1 MTVKTPDQVL
11 PAKPEQ
17 RSWHG
22 PIAVLVAFIT
32 LGVVYGV
39 WFAYSVFLLALVE
52 DMGWSRSLTAG
63 AISVMS
69 VVHGLS
75 GPMNGRLI
83 EKFGAQKVI
92 ALGGGLFAVGM
103 LLTSQ
108 IQTWWQLYFTFGV
121 VSAIGISQA
130 GWVPF
135 IVTVE
140 RWYPTKLGTALGFA
154 MAGIGFGILVG
165 VPAINALIEAYGW
178 RQTFIFLAA
187 LGPLWVIPAALF
199 LLKMPPKSIYQ
210 QAREEATASEAISV
224 EPSVETNDELSEEG
238 ASSVAPPSV
247 PEQLLYR
254 DWVLK
259 TALRSPRF
267 WLAGACFLT
276 GACVA
281 QILLMHQFAFMVDQG
296 IAKTE
301 SSFIAGVIGISSIV
315 GQLFWGNLSDRIG
328 RERAYTMA
336 AVCNLLAIGAL
347 VYLSSMLALWVA
359 VSFAIL
365 VGLGYGANTPIFPA
379 TSRDLF
385 TSPFFPSIFG
395 TLAISGSLGAAIGA
409 WLGGWLYD
417 VTGGYSAMLVVS
429 AVLAVISPLLLWLA
443 APRLPNI
450 APHE

>member
-1 MTVKTPDQVL
+1 MTVKNPDQVS
-11 PAKPEQ
+11 PDKPEQ
-17 RSWHG
+17 SSWHG
-22 PIAVLVAFIT
+22 PMAVLVAFVT

-39 WFAYSVFLLALVE
+39 WFAYSVFLVALVD

-75 GPMNGRLI
+75 GPMNGRLV
-83 EKFGAQKVI
+83 ERFGAQRII
-92 ALGGGLFAVGM
+92 ALGGLIFAVGM

-108 IQTWWQLYFTFGV
+108 VQTWWQLYITFGV
-121 VSAIGISQA
+121 VSAIGIAQA
-130 GWVPF
+130 GWIPF

-165 VPAINALIEAYGW
+165 VPAINALIETYGW
-178 RQTFIFLAA
+178 RQTFMFLAA

-199 LLKMPPKSIYQ
+199 LLKIPK
-210 QAREEATASEAISV
+210 QAPAHESTALPASEK
-224 EPSVETNDELSEEG
+224 
-238 ASSVAPPSV
+238 SSVPDEP
-247 PEQLLYR
+247 LYR

-296 IAKTE
+296 IDKTE
-301 SSFIAGVIGISSIV
+301 SSFITGVIGISSIV

-347 VYLSSMLALWVA
+347 VYLGSILALWVA
-359 VSFAIL
+359 VSFAIF

-429 AVLAVISPLLLWLA
+429 AVLAVVSPLLLWMA
-443 APRLPNI
+443 APRLPNP

>member
-1 MTVKTPDQVL
+1 MTSTNSDHATPGDPKISAPQ
-11 PAKPEQ
+11 K
-17 RSWHG
+17 SWHG
-22 PIAVLVAFIT
+22 PMAVFVAFIT

-39 WFAYSVFLLALVE
+39 WFAYSVFMLALVE

-83 EKFGAQKVI
+83 EKFGAQRVI
-92 ALGGGLFAVGM
+92 ALGGLLFALGM
-103 LLTSQ
+103 LLSSQ
-108 IQTWWQLYFTFGV
+108 VQTWWQLYITFGV
-121 VSAIGISQA
+121 ISAIGIAQA

-165 VPAINALIEAYGW
+165 VPAINALIETYGW
-178 RQTFIFLAA
+178 RQTFMFLAA

-199 LLKMPPKSIYQ
+199 LLKMPKQAPAKKSST
-210 QAREEATASEAISV
+210 APASATASV
-224 EPSVETNDELSEEG
+224 PNEP
-238 ASSVAPPSV
+238 
-247 PEQLLYR
+247 LYR

-336 AVCNLLAIGAL
+336 GVCNFLAIGAL

-359 VSFAIL
+359 VSFAIF

-429 AVLAVISPLLLWLA
+429 AVLAVVSPLLLWMA
-443 APRLPNI
+443 GPRLPNP

>member
-1 MTVKTPDQVL
+1 MTVQTPDKVTTSKTLQ
-11 PAKPEQ
+11 KN
-17 RSWHG
+17 WHG
-22 PIAVLVAFIT
+22 PMAVLVAFIT

-39 WFAYSVFLLALVE
+39 WFAYSVFLVALVE

-69 VVHGLS
+69 VVHGLA
-75 GPMNGRLI
+75 GPMNGRMV
-83 EKFGAQKVI
+83 EKVGAQWTI
-92 ALGGGLFAVGM
+92 AFGGLIFLIGM

-108 IQTWWQLYFTFGV
+108 VQTWWQLYITFGV
-121 VSAIGISQA
+121 ITAIGISQA
-130 GWVPF
+130 GWIPF

-140 RWYPTKLGTALGFA
+140 RWYPTKMGTALGFA

-165 VPAINALIEAYGW
+165 VPVINALIEAYGW
-178 RQTFIFLAA
+178 RQTFIFLAIIGA
-187 LGPLWVIPAALF
+187 LWVIPAALF
-199 LLKMPPKSIYQ
+199 LLKMPEEESVHEGPTSH
-210 QAREEATASEAISV
+210 EATTPPEGLNSAE
-224 EPSVETNDELSEEG
+224 VETNPVPDE
-238 ASSVAPPSV
+238 PI
-247 PEQLLYR
+247 YR
-254 DWVLK
+254 DWILE

-359 VSFAIL
+359 VSFAIF

-417 VTGGYSAMLVVS
+417 VTGGYSAMLIVS
-429 AVLAVISPLLLWLA
+429 AVLALVSPLLLWLA
-443 APRLPNI
+443 GPRLPNP

>member
-1 MTVKTPDQVL
+1 MTAKTPDQVSTN
-11 PAKPEQ
+11 KPEQ
-17 RSWHG
+17 NSWYG
-22 PIAVLVAFIT
+22 PMAVLVAFIT

-69 VVHGLS
+69 VVHGLA
-75 GPMNGRLI
+75 GPWNGRMV
-83 EKFGAQKVI
+83 EKIGAQRTI
-92 ALGGGLFAVGM
+92 ALGGLIYTIGL

-108 IQTWWQLYFTFGV
+108 VQTWWQLYITFGV
-121 VSAIGISQA
+121 ISAIGISQA
-130 GWVPF
+130 GWIPF

-140 RWYPTKLGTALGFA
+140 RWYPTKMGTALGFA

-165 VPAINALIEAYGW
+165 VPAINALIETYGW
-178 RQTFIFLAA
+178 RQTFMVLAV

-199 LLKMPPKSIYQ
+199 LLKMP
-210 QAREEATASEAISV
+210 EEEPIHEQVASAA
-224 EPSVETNDELSEEG
+224 VET
-238 ASSVAPPSV
+238 SSVPDEP
-247 PEQLLYR
+247 LYR

-267 WLAGACFLT
+267 WLAGACFMT

-296 IAKTE
+296 IDKTD
-301 SSFIAGVIGISSIV
+301 SSFITGVIGISSIV

-347 VYLSSMLALWVA
+347 VYLGSMLALWVA
-359 VSFAIL
+359 VSFAIF
-365 VGLGYGANTPIFPA
+365 VGLGYGANTPIFPS

-429 AVLAVISPLLLWLA
+429 AVLAVVSPLLLWIA
-443 APRLPNI
+443 APRLPNP

>member
-1 MTVKTPDQVL
+1 MTVKTLDQVS
-11 PAKPEQ
+11 PNKPEQ
-17 RSWHG
+17 NTWHG
-22 PIAVLVAFIT
+22 PMAVFVAFIT

-83 EKFGAQKVI
+83 ERFGAQKVI

-121 VSAIGISQA
+121 ISAIGISQA

-154 MAGIGFGILVG
+154 MSGIGFGILVF
-165 VPAINALIEAYGW
+165 VPAINALIETYGW
-178 RQTFIFLAA
+178 RQTFMFLAA
-187 LGPLWVIPAALF
+187 LGPLWIIPAALV
-199 LLKMPPKSIYQ
+199 LLKMPE
-210 QAREEATASEAISV
+210 QAPENESSTPPISE
-224 EPSVETNDELSEEG
+224 TT
-238 ASSVAPPSV
+238 SV
-247 PEQLLYR
+247 PSEPLYR

-267 WLAGACFLT
+267 WLAGACFMT

-296 IAKTE
+296 IDKTE
-301 SSFIAGVIGISSIV
+301 SAFITGVIGISSIV

-347 VYLSSMLALWVA
+347 VYLGSILALWVA
-359 VSFAIL
+359 VSFAIF

-429 AVLAVISPLLLWLA
+429 AVLAVLSPLLLWIA
-443 APRLPNI
+443 APRLPNP

>member
-1 MTVKTPDQVL
+1 MTVQTPDKVTTSNTLQK
-11 PAKPEQ
+11 A
-17 RSWHG
+17 WHG
-22 PIAVLVAFIT
+22 PMAVLVAFIT

-39 WFAYSVFLLALVE
+39 WFAYSVFLVALVE

-69 VVHGLS
+69 VVHGLA
-75 GPMNGRLI
+75 GPMNGRMV
-83 EKFGAQKVI
+83 EKIGAQWTI
-92 ALGGGLFAVGM
+92 AFGGLIFLIGM

-108 IQTWWQLYFTFGV
+108 VQTWWQLYITFGV
-121 VSAIGISQA
+121 ITAIGISQA
-130 GWVPF
+130 GWIPF

-140 RWYPTKLGTALGFA
+140 RWYPTKMGTALGFA

-165 VPAINALIEAYGW
+165 VPVINALIEAYGW
-178 RQTFIFLAA
+178 RQTFIFLAIIGA
-187 LGPLWVIPAALF
+187 LWVIPAALF
-199 LLKMPPKSIYQ
+199 LLKMP
-210 QAREEATASEAISV
+210 EEEPVQEGATAHEGLTSADIETSPV
-224 EPSVETNDELSEEG
+224 PDEPI
-238 ASSVAPPSV
+238 
-247 PEQLLYR
+247 YR
-254 DWVLK
+254 DWILE
-259 TALRSPRF
+259 TAMRSPRF

-359 VSFAIL
+359 VSFAIF

-417 VTGGYSAMLVVS
+417 VTGGYNAMLVVS
-429 AVLAVISPLLLWLA
+429 AVLAVVSPLLLWLA
-443 APRLPNI
+443 GPRLPNP

>member
-1 MTVKTPDQVL
+1 
-11 PAKPEQ
+11 
-17 RSWHG
+17 
-22 PIAVLVAFIT
+22 
-32 LGVVYGV
+32 
-39 WFAYSVFLLALVE
+39 
-52 DMGWSRSLTAG
+52 
-63 AISVMS
+63 
-69 VVHGLS
+69 
-75 GPMNGRLI
+75 MNGRMV
-83 EKFGAQKVI
+83 EKVGAQWTI
-92 ALGGGLFAVGM
+92 AFGGFIFLIGM

-108 IQTWWQLYFTFGV
+108 VQTWWQLYITFGV
-121 VSAIGISQA
+121 ITAIGISQA
-130 GWVPF
+130 GWIPF

-140 RWYPTKLGTALGFA
+140 RWYPTKMGTALGFA

-165 VPAINALIEAYGW
+165 VPVINALIEAYGW
-178 RQTFIFLAA
+178 RQTFIFLAITGA
-187 LGPLWVIPAALF
+187 LWVIPAALF
-199 LLKMPPKSIYQ
+199 LLKMPEEESVHEGPTSH
-210 QAREEATASEAISV
+210 EATTPPEGLNSAE
-224 EPSVETNDELSEEG
+224 VETNPVPDE
-238 ASSVAPPSV
+238 PI
-247 PEQLLYR
+247 YR
-254 DWVLK
+254 DWILE

-359 VSFAIL
+359 VSFAIF

-417 VTGGYSAMLVVS
+417 VTGGYSAMLIVS
-429 AVLAVISPLLLWLA
+429 AVLAVVSPLLLWFA
-443 APRLPNI
+443 GPRLPNP

>member
-1 MTVKTPDQVL
+1 MTVQAPDQVA
-11 PAKPEQ
+11 PGKPKPN
-17 RSWHG
+17 SWYG
-22 PIAVLVAFIT
+22 PMAVLVAFIT
-32 LGVVYGV
+32 LGTVYGV
-39 WFAYSVFLLALVE
+39 WFAYSVFLLALVD

-69 VVHGLS
+69 VVHGLA
-75 GPMNGRLI
+75 GPWNGRMV
-83 EKFGAQKVI
+83 EKIGAQRTI
-92 ALGGGLFAVGM
+92 ALGGLIYTIGL

-108 IQTWWQLYFTFGV
+108 VQTWWQLYITFGV
-121 VSAIGISQA
+121 IAAIGISQA
-130 GWVPF
+130 GWIPF

-140 RWYPTKLGTALGFA
+140 RWYPTKMGTALGFA
-154 MAGIGFGILVG
+154 MAGIGLGILVG
-165 VPAINALIEAYGW
+165 VPVINALIETYGW

-199 LLKMPPKSIYQ
+199 LLKMP
-210 QAREEATASEAISV
+210 EE
-224 EPSVETNDELSEEG
+224 EPVHDEVTSAAVET
-238 ASSVAPPSV
+238 SSVPDEP
-247 PEQLLYR
+247 LYR

-267 WLAGACFLT
+267 WLAGACFMT

-296 IAKTE
+296 IDKTD
-301 SSFIAGVIGISSIV
+301 SAFITGVIGISSIV

-347 VYLSSMLALWVA
+347 VYLGSMLALWVA
-359 VSFAIL
+359 VSFAIF
-365 VGLGYGANTPIFPA
+365 VGLGYGANTPIFPS

-395 TLAISGSLGAAIGA
+395 TLAISGSLGAALGA

-429 AVLAVISPLLLWLA
+429 AVLAVVSPLLLWLA
-443 APRLPNI
+443 APRLPNP

>member
-1 MTVKTPDQVL
+1 M
-11 PAKPEQ
+11 
-17 RSWHG
+17 
-22 PIAVLVAFIT
+22 AVFVAFVT

-39 WFAYSVFLLALVE
+39 WFAYSVFLVALVD
-52 DMGWSRSLTAG
+52 DMDWSRSLTAG

-75 GPMNGRLI
+75 GPMNGRLV
-83 EKFGAQKVI
+83 ERFGAPRAI
-92 ALGGGLFAVGM
+92 ALGGLIFTIGIF
-103 LLTSQ
+103 LTSQ
-108 IQTWWQLYFTFGV
+108 VQTWWQLYITFGV
-121 VSAIGISQA
+121 ISGIGIAMA

-135 IVTVE
+135 IVLVE

-154 MAGIGFGILVG
+154 MSGIGLGILVG
-165 VPAINALIEAYGW
+165 VPAINAWIENYGW
-178 RQTFIFLAA
+178 RHTFMILAA

-199 LLKMPPKSIYQ
+199 LLKIP
-210 QAREEATASEAISV
+210 AEEPDNRLEKGQPASADSV
-224 EPSVETNDELSEEG
+224 VPDEPFYNNWEL
-238 ASSVAPPSV
+238 
-247 PEQLLYR
+247 R
-254 DWVLK
+254 

-276 GACVA
+276 GACVS

-296 IAKTE
+296 IAKTQ
-301 SSFIAGVIGISSIV
+301 SSFIAGVIGISTIV
-315 GQLFWGNLSDRIG
+315 GQLVWGNLSDRIG

-359 VSFAIL
+359 VSFAIF
-365 VGLGYGANTPIFPA
+365 VGFGYGANTPIFPA

-385 TSPFFPSIFG
+385 AGIFFPSIFG

-429 AVLAVISPLLLWLA
+429 AVLAVVSPLLLWMA
-443 APRLPNI
+443 APRLPNP
-450 APHE
+450 APHG

>member
-1 MTVKTPDQVL
+1 MTSTNSDHATPGDPNISAPQ
-11 PAKPEQ
+11 K
-17 RSWHG
+17 SWHG
-22 PIAVLVAFIT
+22 PMAVFVAFIT

-39 WFAYSVFLLALVE
+39 WFAYSVFMLALVE

-83 EKFGAQKVI
+83 EKFGAQRVI
-92 ALGGGLFAVGM
+92 ALGGLLFALGM
-103 LLTSQ
+103 LLSSQ
-108 IQTWWQLYFTFGV
+108 VQTWWQLYITFGV
-121 VSAIGISQA
+121 ISAIGIAQA

-178 RQTFIFLAA
+178 RQTFMFLAA

-199 LLKMPPKSIYQ
+199 LLKMPKQAPAKKSST
-210 QAREEATASEAISV
+210 APASATASV
-224 EPSVETNDELSEEG
+224 PNEP
-238 ASSVAPPSV
+238 
-247 PEQLLYR
+247 LYR

-336 AVCNLLAIGAL
+336 GVCNFLAIGAL

-359 VSFAIL
+359 VSFAIF

-429 AVLAVISPLLLWLA
+429 AVLAVVSPLLLWMA
-443 APRLPNI
+443 GPRLPNP

>member
-1 MTVKTPDQVL
+1 MTVQTPDKVTTSNTLQK
-11 PAKPEQ
+11 A
-17 RSWHG
+17 WHG
-22 PIAVLVAFIT
+22 PMAVLVAFIT

-39 WFAYSVFLLALVE
+39 WFAYSVFLVALVE

-69 VVHGLS
+69 VVHGLA
-75 GPMNGRLI
+75 GPMNGRMV
-83 EKFGAQKVI
+83 EKIGAQWTI
-92 ALGGGLFAVGM
+92 AFGGLIFLIGM

-108 IQTWWQLYFTFGV
+108 VQTWWQLYITFGV
-121 VSAIGISQA
+121 ITAVGISQA
-130 GWVPF
+130 GWIPF

-140 RWYPTKLGTALGFA
+140 RWYPTKMGTALGFA

-165 VPAINALIEAYGW
+165 VPVINALIETYGW
-178 RQTFIFLAA
+178 RQTFIFLAIIGA
-187 LGPLWVIPAALF
+187 LWVIPAALF
-199 LLKMPPKSIYQ
+199 LLKMP
-210 QAREEATASEAISV
+210 EEEPVQEGATAHEGLTSADIETSPV
-224 EPSVETNDELSEEG
+224 PDEPI
-238 ASSVAPPSV
+238 
-247 PEQLLYR
+247 YR
-254 DWVLK
+254 DWILE
-259 TALRSPRF
+259 TAMRSPRF

-359 VSFAIL
+359 VSFAIF

-417 VTGGYSAMLVVS
+417 VTGGYSAMLIVS
-429 AVLAVISPLLLWLA
+429 AVLAVVSPLLLWLA
-443 APRLPNI
+443 GPRRPNP

>member
-1 MTVKTPDQVL
+1 MTTKTPDQVS
-11 PAKPEQ
+11 PDKPKLN
-17 RSWHG
+17 SWHG
-22 PIAVLVAFIT
+22 PMAVLVAFIT

-69 VVHGLS
+69 VVHGLA
-75 GPMNGRLI
+75 GPWNGRMV
-83 EKFGAQKVI
+83 EKIGAQRTI
-92 ALGGGLFAVGM
+92 ALGGLIYTIGL

-108 IQTWWQLYFTFGV
+108 VQTWWQLYITFGV
-121 VSAIGISQA
+121 ISAIGISQA
-130 GWVPF
+130 GWIPF

-140 RWYPTKLGTALGFA
+140 RWYPTKMGTALGFA

-165 VPAINALIEAYGW
+165 VPAINALIETYGW
-178 RQTFIFLAA
+178 RQTFMVLAV

-199 LLKMPPKSIYQ
+199 LLKMPEKEPVHE
-210 QAREEATASEAISV
+210 QATSAA
-224 EPSVETNDELSEEG
+224 VET
-238 ASSVAPPSV
+238 SSVPDEP
-247 PEQLLYR
+247 LYR

-267 WLAGACFLT
+267 WLAGACFMT

-296 IAKTE
+296 IDKTD
-301 SSFIAGVIGISSIV
+301 SAFITGVIGISSIV

-347 VYLSSMLALWVA
+347 VYLGSMLALWVA
-359 VSFAIL
+359 VSFAIF
-365 VGLGYGANTPIFPA
+365 VGLGYGANTPIFPS

-429 AVLAVISPLLLWLA
+429 AVLAVVSPLLLWIA
-443 APRLPNI
+443 APRLPNP

>member
-1 MTVKTPDQVL
+1 MTTKTPDQVS
-11 PAKPEQ
+11 PDKPKQ
-17 RSWHG
+17 NSWHG
-22 PIAVLVAFIT
+22 PMAVLVAFIT

-69 VVHGLS
+69 VVHGLA
-75 GPMNGRLI
+75 GPWNGRMV
-83 EKFGAQKVI
+83 EKIGAQRTI
-92 ALGGGLFAVGM
+92 ALGGLVYTIGL

-108 IQTWWQLYFTFGV
+108 VQTWWQLYITFGV
-121 VSAIGISQA
+121 ISAIGISQA
-130 GWVPF
+130 GWIPF

-140 RWYPTKLGTALGFA
+140 RWYPTKMGTALGFA

-165 VPAINALIEAYGW
+165 VPAINALIETYGW
-178 RQTFIFLAA
+178 RQTFMVLAV

-199 LLKMPPKSIYQ
+199 LLKMPEEEPVHE
-210 QAREEATASEAISV
+210 QATSAA
-224 EPSVETNDELSEEG
+224 VET
-238 ASSVAPPSV
+238 SSVPDEP
-247 PEQLLYR
+247 LYR

-296 IAKTE
+296 IDKTD
-301 SSFIAGVIGISSIV
+301 SAFITGVIGISSIV

-347 VYLSSMLALWVA
+347 VYLGSMLALWVA
-359 VSFAIL
+359 VSFAIF
-365 VGLGYGANTPIFPA
+365 VGLGYG
-379 TSRDLF
+379 
-385 TSPFFPSIFG
+385 
-395 TLAISGSLGAAIGA
+395 
-409 WLGGWLYD
+409 
-417 VTGGYSAMLVVS
+417 
-429 AVLAVISPLLLWLA
+429 
-443 APRLPNI
+443 
-450 APHE
+450 

>member
-1 MTVKTPDQVL
+1 MTVKSPDQVS
-11 PAKPEQ
+11 PDKPEQ
-17 RSWHG
+17 NSWHG
-22 PIAVLVAFIT
+22 PMAVLVAFIT
-32 LGVVYGV
+32 LGTVYGV

-83 EKFGAQKVI
+83 ERFGAQKVI

-154 MAGIGFGILVG
+154 MSGIGFGILVG
-165 VPAINALIEAYGW
+165 VPAINALIETYGW
-178 RQTFIFLAA
+178 RQTFMFLAA

-199 LLKMPPKSIYQ
+199 LLKMPAKSTHQ
-210 QAREEATASEAISV
+210 QAQEEVSSSEGVSE
-224 EPSVETNDELSEEG
+224 EPSDALGEEG
-238 ASSVAPPSV
+238 VSSVAQQSV
-247 PEQLLYR
+247 PEQPLYH

-359 VSFAIL
+359 VSFAIF

-443 APRLPNI
+443 GPRLPNP

>member
-1 MTVKTPDQVL
+1 MTVKTPDQVS
-11 PAKPEQ
+11 PDKPEQ
-17 RSWHG
+17 NSWHG
-22 PIAVLVAFIT
+22 PMAVLVAFIT
-32 LGVVYGV
+32 LGTVYGV

-154 MAGIGFGILVG
+154 MSGIGFGILVF
-165 VPAINALIEAYGW
+165 VPVINALIEAYGW
-178 RQTFIFLAA
+178 RQTFMFLAA

-199 LLKMPPKSIYQ
+199 LLKMP
-210 QAREEATASEAISV
+210 EEAPAHESSTAPASE
-224 EPSVETNDELSEEG
+224 TT
-238 ASSVAPPSV
+238 SV
-247 PEQLLYR
+247 PNELLYR

-301 SSFIAGVIGISSIV
+301 SSFITGVIGISSIV

-347 VYLSSMLALWVA
+347 VYLGSILALWVA
-359 VSFAIL
+359 VSFAIF

-429 AVLAVISPLLLWLA
+429 AVLAVISPLLLWIA
-443 APRLPNI
+443 APRLPNP